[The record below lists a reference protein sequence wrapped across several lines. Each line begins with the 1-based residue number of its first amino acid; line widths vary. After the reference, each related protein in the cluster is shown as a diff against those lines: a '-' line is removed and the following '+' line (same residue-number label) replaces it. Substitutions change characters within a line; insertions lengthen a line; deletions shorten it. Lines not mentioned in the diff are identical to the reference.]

1 MLSFDIT
8 DRNIRIIKGTENNGR
23 IRINAS
29 AQLELE
35 EGIIENGHIKDV
47 ARLATLI
54 NQVLRTEKMP
64 DKEAIISI
72 SSNMTIFKELQ
83 IQKVD
88 KQAEF
93 AKNVRAEMLTALSLK
108 EEDNYSVSYIV
119 VGDSEEE
126 ENHVKVLATA
136 CPYEVVDGYK
146 RLFNML
152 QIQLRSVM
160 VGCNCI
166 TKVLLADAKVR
177 SQMPLLAVQIDNNF
191 ISLNLYEDGQLSFS
205 RFASISAEDY
215 NDSEDYVFE
224 AVNENIYRMI
234 QFQRSK
240 GDVAQIENVVFYG
253 DTHEF
258 VRLTNELEKMNIHTR
273 IIAVP
278 PQIHGYENLE
288 FSLYANAIGALF
300 KRDKD
305 KERVNLLETDT
316 VNNNRV
322 KSDSSYTK
330 MLLFSLLGTAA
341 IMTVITLVLVF
352 KNQSLQ
358 SQIDELKEKDKSP
371 LKADLDAQVAD
382 LQTKRE
388 NITSYL
394 DNLNDALL
402 AYKSRPYPTSESYSK
417 IEDTIHNT
425 VTEAF
430 AEEISAD
437 SAVSGKDRTQADFS
451 NYYSIDDMNYSEGT
465 YSLSLTLKAKD
476 DEPFQTLPAT
486 LIENIRNMPEVANV
500 AYNGYD
506 IGEETVE
513 GAPTTPEPGTP
524 EGGEGTQQPNT
535 QQTPTQQTVRVVTM
549 DLQILVKGDDITDL
563 ISAEGET
570 TEEEAAS

>member
-93 AKNVRAEMLTALSLK
+93 AKNVRAEMLAALSLK

-119 VGDSEEE
+119 VGDSDEE

-330 MLLFSLLGTAA
+330 MLLLSLIGTAA
-341 IMTVITLVLVF
+341 LMTVITLVLVF

-358 SQIDELKEKDKSP
+358 SQIDEINEKQNSP
-371 LKADLDAQVAD
+371 LKADLEAQVAD
-382 LQTKRE
+382 LEQKRSD
-388 NITSYL
+388 ITAYL
-394 DNLNDALL
+394 DGVNDALL
-402 AYKSRPYPTSESYSK
+402 AYKTRPYPTSETYTK
-417 IEDTIHNT
+417 IEDTIHDT

-437 SAVSGKDRTQADFS
+437 SAVNGKSRAEADFS
-451 NYYSIDDMNYSEGT
+451 DYYVIGTMDYNSGT
-465 YSLSLTLKAKD
+465 YSIALTMKAKE

-486 LIENIRNMPEVANV
+486 LIENIRNMPEVEDV
-500 AYNGYD
+500 AYSGYSLS
-506 IGEETVE
+506 EETVE
-513 GAPTTPEPGTP
+513 NTAPDTQQPAP
-524 EGGEGTQQPNT
+524 EGGDQPDNPSGN
-535 QQTPTQQTVRVVTM
+535 QEKTVK
-549 DLQILVKGDDITDL
+549 LVSMQLDIITKGDDVSDIVG
-563 ISAEGET
+563 AEGET